1 MIYTEDIIIEPINT
15 EKSNI
20 MRENNKYMFKV
31 DARANKKQIKRAI
44 EELFEVRPVKCNIV
58 NYKGKP
64 KRVRYKKGYTAGWKK
79 AVITLA
85 KGDAIEIFEGV
96 GV

>member
-15 EKSNI
+15 EKSNT
-20 MRENNKYMFKV
+20 MRESDKYQFKV
-31 DARANKKQIKRAI
+31 DARANKKQILRAI
-44 EELFEVRPVKCNIV
+44 EELFDVRPLKCNVV

-64 KRVRYKKGYTAGWKK
+64 KRVRYKRGYTAGWKK

-85 KGDAIEIFEGV
+85 KGDKIDIFEGV
-96 GV
+96 

>member
-1 MIYTEDIIIEPINT
+1 MNYSEDIIIEPINT
-15 EKSNI
+15 EKSNV
-20 MRENNKYMFKV
+20 MRESNKYQFKV

-64 KRVRYKKGYTAGWKK
+64 KRVRYKKGYTAKWKK

-85 KGDAIEIFEGV
+85 KGDSIEIFEGV
-96 GV
+96 